1 MEGFMKKVFSILS
14 LALLSHVGAAWAQF
28 APVNEAG
35 LAWGHLHLYPPDRQ
49 KEVLAW
55 ISLGGKLG
63 FNLSSNT
70 PILFP
75 GLLILINNPQGNNKN
90 PEAPLGSV
98 GSLVDHVTFKVRD
111 LQASTTEWKGFV
123 TWWLP
128 LRSAQSGDA
137 GMEGNWGL
145 KVEPGSRPDQAWV
158 TTPGG
163 VKIEVI
169 EEKSLKVPI
178 AFEAIH
184 FYTVQSD
191 LPKIQDY
198 YTKMFGAAPVNGEAN
213 TLSMP
218 GGKLMFT
225 VTATPPLP
233 TIGRTLD
240 HIGFNADT
248 ADALAKFTKDVTAKG
263 AKFYR
268 PPRNS
273 AFGQTA
279 LVDGFGTFI
288 EVNKGQRGYFDLKQI
303 ESNTYLVDEQ
313 GRTEEQVKQMRQK
326 KQ

>member
-1 MEGFMKKVFSILS
+1 MKRLISILS
-14 LALLSHVGAAWAQF
+14 LAVLWQGGTAWAQF

-35 LAWGHLHLYPPDRQ
+35 LAWGHLHLFPPDRQ
-49 KEVLAW
+49 KEIFAW
-55 ISLGGKLG
+55 ESLGGKLG

-75 GLLILINNPQGNNKN
+75 GLLILINDAKPGNTNAK
-90 PEAPLGSV
+90 APLCSA

-128 LRSAQSGDA
+128 LRSVESGNK
-137 GMEGNWGL
+137 GQQGNWGL
-145 KVEPGSRPDQAWV
+145 DVEPGTRPGQAWV

-169 EEKSLKVPI
+169 EDKSLKVPI
-178 AFEAIH
+178 AFDSVH
-184 FYTVQSD
+184 FYVLQAD
-191 LPKIQDY
+191 LPKIQEY
-198 YTKMFGAAPVNGEAN
+198 YAKMFGAKPVKGEAN

-218 GGKLMFT
+218 GGKLVFT
-225 VTATPPLP
+225 VTATAPL
-233 TIGRTLD
+233 TTVGRTLD

-248 ADALAKFTKDVTAKG
+248 GDALKKFTADVTAKG
-263 AKFYR
+263 AKFNA

-273 AFGQTA
+273 AFGQTS
-279 LVDGFGTFI
+279 LQDGFGTVI

-303 ESNTYLVDEQ
+303 EPNTYLVDESGKTQ
-313 GRTEEQVKQMRQK
+313 AEGKQR
-326 KQ
+326 

>member
-1 MEGFMKKVFSILS
+1 MKKVLSTLS
-14 LALLSHVGAAWAQF
+14 LTILCQAGAAWAQF
-28 APVNEAG
+28 APVNQAG

-75 GLLILINNPQGNNKN
+75 GLLILINNPRGQNTHV
-90 PEAPLGSV
+90 ESPLGSS
-98 GSLVDHVTFKVRD
+98 GSLIDHVGFRVRD
-111 LQASTTEWKGFV
+111 LRTSTTEWKGLA

-128 LRSAQSGDA
+128 LRSQRSGDE

-145 KVEPGSRPDQAWV
+145 KVEPGERPGLALV

-163 VKIEVI
+163 VKLEMIED
-169 EEKSLKVPI
+169 KSLKVPLTFDH
-178 AFEAIH
+178 AH
-184 FYTVQSD
+184 FYVQQSD
-191 LPKIQDY
+191 LPKIQEY
-198 YTKMFGAAPVNGEAN
+198 YAKMFGAKPVKGETN

-218 GGKLMFT
+218 GGKLVFS
-225 VTATPPLP
+225 VSANPPLP

-240 HIGFNADT
+240 HIGFNTDSAE
-248 ADALAKFTKDVTAKG
+248 ALAKFTKDVAAKG

-273 AFGQTA
+273 AFGQSS
-279 LVDGFGTFI
+279 LLDGFGTFI
-288 EVNKGQRGYFDLKQI
+288 EVNKGQRAYFDLKQLDP
-303 ESNTYLVDEQ
+303 NTLLVDESGRKQ
-313 GRTEEQVKQMRQK
+313 GDPRN
-326 KQ
+326 

>member
-1 MEGFMKKVFSILS
+1 MKRLFSILS
-14 LALLSHVGAAWAQF
+14 LAVLLQSGAAWAQF

-35 LAWGHLHLYPPDRQ
+35 LAWGHLHLYPPDRM

-55 ISLGGKLG
+55 ISLGGELG
-63 FNLSSNT
+63 YNLSSNT
-70 PILFP
+70 PVLFP
-75 GLLILINNPQGNNKN
+75 GLLILINNPMGNNTN
-90 PEAPLGSV
+90 PAKPLGSE
-98 GSLVDHVTFKVRD
+98 GSLVDHVTFKVKD
-111 LQASTTEWKGFV
+111 LQASTTKWKGFV

-128 LRSAQSGDA
+128 LRSAQSGNE

-145 KVEPGSRPDQAWV
+145 KVEPGSRPGQAWV

-163 VKIEVI
+163 VKIEAI
-169 EEKSLKVPI
+169 EDKSIKVPI
-178 AFEAIH
+178 AFEAAH
-184 FYTVQSD
+184 FYVVQSD
-191 LPKIQDY
+191 LPKIQEY
-198 YTKMFGAAPVNGEAN
+198 YAKMFGAKPVKGEAN

-218 GGKLMFT
+218 GGKLVFT
-225 VTATPPLP
+225 VTATAPVP

-248 ADALAKFTKDVTAKG
+248 ADALAKFTKDVSAKG

-273 AFGQTA
+273 AFGQSS
-279 LVDGFGTFI
+279 LLDGFGTFI

-303 ESNTYLVDEQ
+303 EPNTYLVDEG